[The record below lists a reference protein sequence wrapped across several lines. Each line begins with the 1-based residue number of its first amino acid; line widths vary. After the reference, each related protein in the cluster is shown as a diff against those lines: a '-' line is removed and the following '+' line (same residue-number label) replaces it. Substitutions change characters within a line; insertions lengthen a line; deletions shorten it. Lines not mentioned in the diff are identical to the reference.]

1 MEACVMNRRGGL
13 AAVPFLV
20 AVTVLSA
27 CGDSAGPEES
37 AAGFWDLWAVD
48 GQAPPVSVDIYTI
61 HTGSLDLRGN
71 GSYAFALT
79 GVVLGE
85 PWGETES
92 GEWTETGSSVSLT
105 PNDGCTNTA
114 VLEERDILK
123 ISSHCAEG
131 WELVLVR

>member
-1 MEACVMNRRGGL
+1 MSRRGAWVALPLL
-13 AAVPFLV
+13 AA
-20 AVTVLSA
+20 ATVLTS
-27 CGDSAGPEES
+27 CGDSAGPEVED
-37 AAGFWDLWAVD
+37 AAGFWELWSLN
-48 GQAPPVSVDIYTI
+48 GQSPPVSVDILTI
-61 HTGSLDLRGN
+61 HSGSLDLRGH
-71 GSYAFALT
+71 GSYAFALS

-92 GEWTETGSSVSLT
+92 GVWNQTGNAVSLN

>member
-1 MEACVMNRRGGL
+1 MSRRYACV
-13 AAVPFLV
+13 AVPMLAVV
-20 AVTVLSA
+20 AVVAS

-37 AAGFWDLWAVD
+37 AAGFWDLWSLD
-48 GQAPPVSVDIYTI
+48 GQAPPVSVDILTVY
-61 HTGSLDLRGN
+61 TGSLDLRGN
-71 GSYAFALT
+71 GSYAFALS

-92 GEWTETGSSVSLT
+92 GSWSQTGNAVSLN

>member
-1 MEACVMNRRGGL
+1 MSRRPARAAVSL
-13 AAVPFLV
+13 AAAV
-20 AVTVLSA
+20 AAVAS

-37 AAGFWDLWAVD
+37 AAGFWDLWSVD
-48 GQAPPVSVDIYTI
+48 GQAPPVAVDLLTI

-71 GSYAFALT
+71 GSYAFALS
-79 GVVLGE
+79 GVYLGE

-92 GEWTETGSSVSLT
+92 GSWTQTGNAVSLN
-105 PNDGCTNTA
+105 PNDGCSNTA

-123 ISSHCAEG
+123 VGAHCTEG

>member
-1 MEACVMNRRGGL
+1 MSRRCAGVALPLL
-13 AAVPFLV
+13 AVVALV
-20 AVTVLSA
+20 AS

-37 AAGFWDLWAVD
+37 AAGFWDLWSVD
-48 GQAPPVSVDIYTI
+48 GQAPPVSVDIRTI

-71 GSYAFALT
+71 GSYAFALS
-79 GVVLGE
+79 GVVVGE

-92 GEWTETGSSVSLT
+92 GVWSQTGNAVNLN
-105 PNDGCTNTA
+105 PNNGCTNTA

>member
-1 MEACVMNRRGGL
+1 MNRRIGL
-13 AAVPFLV
+13 ATLPVLATAAFL
-20 AVTVLSA
+20 AS
-27 CGDSAGPEES
+27 CGDSAGLEEVNV
-37 AAGFWDLWAVD
+37 AGFWDLWSLD
-48 GQAPPVSVDIYTI
+48 GQAMPVSVDIVTI
-61 HTGSLDLRGN
+61 NSGSLDLRGN
-71 GSYAFALT
+71 GTYAYALS
-79 GVVLGE
+79 GVLLGE

-92 GEWTETGSSVSLT
+92 GSWSRTGNTVSLN

>member
-1 MEACVMNRRGGL
+1 MSRRGGL
-13 AAVPFLV
+13 VAVPLLAVAAVL
-20 AVTVLSA
+20 AS
-27 CGDSAGPEES
+27 CGDSAGPEEED
-37 AAGFWDLWAVD
+37 AAGLWDLWSLN
-48 GQAPPVSVDIYTI
+48 GQAPPASVDILSI
-61 HTGSLDLRGN
+61 HAGSLDLRGN
-71 GSYAFALT
+71 GSYAFAFS

-85 PWGETES
+85 PWGDTES
-92 GEWTETGSSVSLT
+92 GVWDQTGNAVSLN